1 MAKSLEW
8 QLKRARHYRKFYE
21 ESTGL
26 STSFEKDV
34 ETKKKLLIKYFPLRF
49 GPGGS
54 QDLEAKG
61 YDNIQIGA
69 IFNYLYNAAKKYKE

>member
-8 QLKRARHYRKFYE
+8 QLKRARHYKKFYE
-21 ESTGL
+21 ESSGL

-54 QDLEAKG
+54 QDLRKYETM
-61 YDNIQIGA
+61 QIGA